1 MLVFLFFGVIIFADA
16 LSQEKSKASSI
27 SQEYKYADEKIL
39 LSLTTKVKEI
49 CEKDSMAVTI
59 FVQNNSKKSIF
70 VFKKPFIGYTHEP
83 IDPKVIQDS
92 GRLKELMEAYGQLNR
107 SVVLDYGGIFTANL
121 EVPYVMQEIKPKSWY
136 ITEGE
141 IYGSKLKEVNY
152 RQDFHIS
159 ISFGYADMDSLKKYQ
174 RLFKKEPK
182 KISSDQIEISSLVVD
197 AALIR
202 QDLGCIEVAFKK
214 CNP

>member
-1 MLVFLFFGVIIFADA
+1 MLIFLFFGIIIFTNA

-39 LSLTTKVKEI
+39 ISLTTKVKEI
-49 CEKDSMAVTI
+49 CEKDSMTVTI
-59 FVQNNSKKSIF
+59 FVRNNSKKSIF
-70 VFKKPFIGYTHEP
+70 VFKKPFIGYAHEP
-83 IDPKVIQDS
+83 IDPKVIQEL
-92 GRLKELMEAYGQLNR
+92 GRLKELVDAYGQLNR

-121 EVPYVMQEIKPKSWY
+121 EVPYVMQEIQPNSSY

-152 RQDFHIS
+152 KQNFRIS
-159 ISFGYADMDSLKKYQ
+159 ISFGYADLDSLKKYQ
-174 RLFKKEPK
+174 RLFKREPQK
-182 KISSDQIEISSLVVD
+182 VASGQIEISSLVVD

-202 QDLGCIEVAFKK
+202 KDLGCIEVTIKK
-214 CNP
+214 CEQ